1 MTINN
6 NDEAIGK
13 RIKDKR
19 NELNLSLDELAD
31 ACKVNREIIELWEKG
46 SNLPAGEQFFKLK
59 KALSTNIDYLKYGDE
74 DYTLPSTPM
83 GTNLITWLIL
93 LAIVSSIGI
102 IFSGFS
108 ALGTKAPTSVGF
120 SIILSG
126 IVAFSVI
133 YWMAAILNS
142 ILATRKTNEKILDEL
157 IKQRK
162 SNDID

>member
-1 MTINN
+1 MNN
-6 NDEAIGK
+6 NEAIGK

-19 NELNLSLDELAD
+19 NELNLTLDELAD
-31 ACKVNREIIELWEKG
+31 ACKVNRETIERWEKG
-46 SNLPAGEQFFKLK
+46 SNLPEGEQFFKLK
-59 KALSTNIDYLKYGDE
+59 KALNTNINHLKYGDE
-74 DYTLPSTPM
+74 DHTLPSTPM

-108 ALGTKAPTSVGF
+108 ALGTKAPNSVGF

-126 IVAFSVI
+126 VLAFSII

-142 ILATRKTNEKILDEL
+142 ILATRKTNEEILEEL
-157 IKQRK
+157 IKQGK
-162 SNDID
+162 SNDVD